1 MPRTAAMTDE
11 GFEFLKRDIDRAH
24 ERHSTAEGRLSKVE
38 SELTDV
44 KVGLAKLHS
53 DVQNTNREL
62 VTLNVRLSEIKQD
75 TASLVSLDKGYKAWR
90 GPIMAVGGTIF
101 FLSVAVLTTILYFV
115 EVYGPGFLTK

>member
-1 MPRTAAMTDE
+1 MTDE
-11 GFEFLKRDIDRAH
+11 GFDFLRRDVDRAH
-24 ERHSTAEGRLSKVE
+24 ERSSNAEGRLSKVE

-53 DVQNTNREL
+53 DVQSTNREL
-62 VTLNVRLSEIKQD
+62 GTLNIRLAEIKQD

-101 FLSVAVLTTILYFV
+101 FLAVSVTAALMYFI
-115 EVYGPGFLTK
+115 EVYGPGIAK